1 MLGFRCQRLRPKRQT
16 GVRRL
21 VGGIILGAESLG
33 AVVSLPEVLVLA
45 TMIGV
50 GTEDWPLAMRIIG
63 VVSEDWSLAM
73 RTGVGDVVGR

>member
-1 MLGFRCQRLRPKRQT
+1 M
-16 GVRRL
+16 
-21 VGGIILGAESLG
+21 GGIILGAESLG

-63 VVSEDWSLAM
+63 VGSEDWWNRCCQAQAIEDYVPTSIAASALI
-73 RTGVGDVVGR
+73 RHLSHTL